1 MQLVKSGPDSSYPA
15 ILQSYIKM
23 ITMAKKHIYISS
35 PYFVP
40 NESIMEALKVAAL
53 GGIDVRILFPGQ
65 YDHFIVYY
73 ASMTYLYEL
82 IKSGVKVYFYDK
94 NSFVHSKVISIDGEL
109 SQVGTA
115 NMDIRSFELNYE
127 INAVIYD
134 REKTEELDKLF
145 FEDLEKSTL
154 ITTEYYKN
162 LPKTIK
168 FIEAV
173 TRLFSYLL

>member
-1 MQLVKSGPDSSYPA
+1 ME
-15 ILQSYIKM
+15 INN
-23 ITMAKKHIYISS
+23 IYITS

-40 NESIMEALKVAAL
+40 SESIMEALKIAAL
-53 GGIDVRILFPGQ
+53 GGIDVRILFPGK

-73 ASMTYLYEL
+73 ASRTYLYEL
-82 IKSGVKVYFYDK
+82 IKCGAKVYFYDK
-94 NSFVHSKVISIDGEL
+94 NSFIHAKVITIDGKL

-134 REKTEELDKLF
+134 KDKTNELDRLF
-145 FEDLEKSTL
+145 LKDLEKSTL
-154 ITTEYYKN
+154 IKADYYEN
-162 LPKTIK
+162 LPRSIK

-173 TRLFSYLL
+173 ARLFSYLL